1 MKDMIS
7 WCIIIGG
14 IVVASAAWWFVY
26 HQRKLR
32 DRARLMQE
40 AIYNHDFTFRLPTNG
55 MFSGER
61 VMQET
66 LNQLGDMIRQQVNQ
80 SEVESWER
88 LTRVLTHEMMNATA
102 PITSISGSLLNR
114 PDVKG
119 TPIEDGIQAIYDT
132 SHHLND
138 FVSNYRKMSELD
150 SPVLTEA
157 NLFVMLHEVRK
168 TYPSLKWEV
177 SVDPDIN
184 VLADTVML
192 RQVIMNIVKNAVE
205 AHAQRIVIETRNDMT
220 NNRINDHND
229 HVYVYIGNDGQ
240 PIMAENRQSLF
251 IPFFTTK
258 RSGNGIGL
266 SLSRRMMLQQ
276 GGMLE
281 LAEHPFNGCHVTFIL
296 QLRMITPA
304 NC

>member
-1 MKDMIS
+1 MLVWTIRR
-7 WCIIIGG
+7 
-14 IVVASAAWWFVY
+14 
-26 HQRKLR
+26 QRSLKLR
-32 DRARLMQE
+32 AHLMQE
-40 AIYNHDFTFRLPTNG
+40 AMRNHDFTFRLPTDG
-55 MFSGER
+55 LLPGER
-61 VMQET
+61 AMQQT
-66 LNQLGDMIRQQVNQ
+66 LNQLGETIHQQVNQ

-132 SHHLND
+132 SHHLSD
-138 FVSNYRKMSELD
+138 FVSNYRKMSELE
-150 SPVLTEA
+150 SPVLTEI
-157 NLFVMLHEVRK
+157 NLFLMVHEVSK
-168 TYPSLKWEV
+168 TYPSQQWEI
-177 SVDPDIN
+177 SINPDIN

-205 AHAQRIVIETRNDMT
+205 AHAQRIVIEARNDMT
-220 NNRINDHND
+220 NNRTSDHANL
-229 HVYVYIGNDGQ
+229 VYLYIGNDGH

-281 LAEHPFNGCHVTFIL
+281 LADHPFNGCHVTFIL
-296 QLRMITPA
+296 QLRMITHS
-304 NC
+304 N